1 MSKRKYEFTEIA
13 GWSFSRFDNFQSCR
27 RQYYFDYYGK
37 KFAPPEI
44 RERVDFLKSLQS
56 PALLVGQIIHEAIA
70 TNIKNIQQESQEVS
84 LEILKE
90 ETGHAFSKALESSLL
105 IDSYYGSELT
115 PAKKFSLKIKLD
127 TCLESFYASKWYSF
141 IRSLPGKKKLS
152 WIIEPEDFG
161 EFRLDGMKAYA
172 RVDFAFPD
180 DDGSLVIIDWKTGK
194 RYEKKHALQMQG
206 YILYIHDICGHPLEK
221 IKAVLEYLAD
231 DGESLESQMTQE
243 DLGSFRKRVK
253 KQLAELHAM
262 CQDVEKNVPLQM
274 ESFPLC
280 ANHRFCSWC
289 KYRELCNRY

>member
-1 MSKRKYEFTEIA
+1 MSNRKYEFTEIA
-13 GWSFSRFDNFQSCR
+13 GWSFSRFDTFQSCQ

-44 RERVDFLKSLQS
+44 RERVEFLKNLQS
-56 PALLVGQIIHEAIA
+56 PALLVGQIAHEAIA
-70 TNIKNIQQESQEVS
+70 SNIKSIQQESQEAS

-105 IDSYYGSELT
+105 IDSHYGTELT
-115 PAKKFSLKIKLD
+115 PAQKFSLKIKLD
-127 TCLESFYASKWYSF
+127 TCLDSFYASKWYSF
-141 IRSLPGKKKLS
+141 IRSLPREKKS
-152 WIIEPEDFG
+152 QWVIEPEDFG

-180 DDGSLVIIDWKTGK
+180 GNGNLIIIDWKTGK

-206 YILYIHDICGHPLEK
+206 YILYIHDIYGHPLEK
-221 IKAVLEYLAD
+221 IKAVIEYLAD
-231 DGESLESQMTQE
+231 DSESLESQMTPE
-243 DLGSFRKRVK
+243 NLGAFRKRVK
-253 KQLAELHAM
+253 KQLSEMHAM
-262 CQDVEKNVPLQM
+262 CQDVERNIPLQM

-280 ANHRFCSWC
+280 TNLRFCSWC